1 MRLAAML
8 LLSFILAMIYG
19 SAFLSFFS
27 SASIQISPSILILS
41 MLFNLAIM
49 GGGGILVAFLLHGS
63 WSKALDAIGF
73 KSRDITR
80 SIFYG
85 IIAALAF
92 IFASSLIISAIGYE
106 EENPLAEEIAS
117 SLNIYILFLL
127 PTLSALS
134 EEIFFR
140 GLIQNHLEKG
150 SNCIIAILATSMMF
164 SLAHI
169 EYKAMV
175 EIIAT
180 FSFSI
185 VLGYLMHKTKNIAS
199 PITAHFI
206 YNFIALLPFYLK

>member
-8 LLSFILAMIYG
+8 LLSLILAIIYG

-27 SASIQISPSILILS
+27 DASIQISPSILILS
-41 MLFNLAIM
+41 MLFNLALM
-49 GGGGILVAFLLHGS
+49 GGGAVMVAFLLHGS
-63 WSKALDAIGF
+63 WSRAFDAIGF
-73 KSRDITR
+73 KGSDVAR

-85 IIAALAF
+85 GVAALAF
-92 IFASSLIISAIGYE
+92 ILASSLVISAIGYE

-127 PTLSALS
+127 PAISALS

-140 GLIQNHLEKG
+140 GLIQNHLERE
-150 SNCIIAILATSMMF
+150 IYWPIAILITSIMF

-169 EYKAMV
+169 EYKAMI
-175 EIIAT
+175 EIVAT

-185 VLGYLMHKTKNIAS
+185 VLGYLMHKTKNVVS
-199 PITAHFI
+199 PITAHFL
-206 YNFIALLPFYLK
+206 YNFIALLSFYLS